1 MTARFKSL
9 TWKQTNLV
17 VCTALFFAIAIFI
30 VEIALVVITTKQQ
43 LTAEQQ
49 ELLNSVEQ
57 ITTNSVWSL
66 DDKLASQTLE
76 GIIKVDNVGSAV
88 IELDD
93 GSLFVSEANQ
103 SAAFPNRYISLS
115 KRLFGDLKEISRPL
129 YRPFYFE
136 DNKQQQLI
144 GTLTIFYDT
153 QKLTAKLF
161 NQLQLGLIA
170 TLARALL
177 LTLVLTVVF
186 HRFLT
191 QPIARIS
198 EAIDKIDP
206 DYPDENLLPM
216 SKAHKD
222 DELGLVTSKFNQILL
237 QFSQTQNK
245 LRKMATRDPLTG
257 LPNRTLLLETLNVT
271 IQRSRVHKRN
281 FALLFIDL
289 DRFKNINDSLG
300 HAIGDQFLARIARIL
315 ERVVGDRGCVARLGG
330 DEFVIL
336 ADEIQTPSQAADF
349 VDKLLIQLNTPIQLN
364 EHAIHPAASI
374 GISIYPDDGTTA
386 EDLIRHADIAM
397 YSAKAAGSNQ
407 WSFFKQ
413 QMTDRAAVRLRTEAS
428 LHDALKNNEFLLYFQ
443 PKFDL
448 KTNKVVG
455 CEALIRWQKDGRL
468 ISPMSFIP
476 VAEETGIIIP
486 IGRWVIEQSCKVIR
500 DWQRKFNYEIPI
512 AVNVASQQFAD
523 ASLVP
528 DIKQLAIRYQIRPEL
543 LEIEITETSLMNDVE
558 QAITKLEQLKSAGF
572 GIAVDDFGTGYSSL
586 SYLRHLPITT
596 MKIDRAFVS
605 DLPQDSA
612 IASTILMLGRQ
623 LDLTIV
629 AEGIENIQQLE
640 WLKDN
645 QCEIGQ
651 GFYFSQPLPLAEFE
665 QKYIAN
671 NTAEIT
677 CLNTIDKPQ
686 SPYIITR

>member
-1 MTARFKSL
+1 MTASFTSL
-9 TWKQTNLV
+9 TWKQTRLV
-17 VCTALFFAIAIFI
+17 VFTALFFAIAIFI
-30 VEIALVVITTKQQ
+30 VEIALVVISAKQQ
-43 LTAEQQ
+43 LSATQQ
-49 ELLNSVEQ
+49 ELLNSIEQ
-57 ITTNSVWSL
+57 TTTNAVWSL

-76 GIIKVDNVGSAV
+76 GIIKVDNVGAAV

-93 GSLFVSEANQ
+93 GSLFVSTSNDSDEFSN
-103 SAAFPNRYISLS
+103 NYITLS
-115 KRLFGDLKEISRPL
+115 HYLFGDLKEISRPL

-136 DNKQQQLI
+136 GNKKQQLI
-144 GTLTIFYDT
+144 GILTISYDT
-153 QKLTAKLF
+153 QQLTSKLF
-161 NQLQLGLIA
+161 SQLQLGFVA

-177 LTLVLTVVF
+177 LTLVLTIVF

-206 DYPDENLLPM
+206 DCPAENLLPM
-216 SKAHKD
+216 STAHKD

-237 QFSQTQNK
+237 QFSQAQNT

-281 FALLFIDL
+281 FALFFIDL
-289 DRFKNINDSLG
+289 DRFKNVNDSLG
-300 HAIGDQFLARIARIL
+300 HALGDQFLARIARIL
-315 ERVVGDRGCVARLGG
+315 ERVVADRGSVARLGG

-336 ADEIQTPSQAADF
+336 ADEITTSSQAADF
-349 VDKLLIQLNTPIQLN
+349 VDKLLIQLNMPIQLN
-364 EHAIHPAASI
+364 EHTIHPAASI
-374 GISIYPDDGTTA
+374 GISIYPDDGITA

-397 YSAKAAGSNQ
+397 YSAKALGSNQ

-413 QMTDRAAVRLRTEAS
+413 QMTERAAVRLRTEAS

-448 KTNKVVG
+448 NTNQVVG

-486 IGRWVIEQSCKVIR
+486 IGHWVIEQSCKVIR
-500 DWQRKFNYEIPI
+500 EWQQKYNYAIPI

-528 DIKQLAIRYQIRPEL
+528 NIKQLAIRYQIRPEL

-558 QAITKLEQLKSAGF
+558 QAITTLGQLKTAGF

-605 DLPQDSA
+605 DLPEDSA
-612 IASTILMLGRQ
+612 IASTILLLGRQ

-629 AEGIENIQQLE
+629 AEGIENKQQLE
-640 WLKDN
+640 WLKEN
-645 QCEIGQ
+645 KCEIGQ
-651 GFYFSQPLPLAEFE
+651 GFFFSQPLPLAEFE
-665 QKYIAN
+665 QKYIIS
-671 NTAEIT
+671 NTA
-677 CLNTIDKPQ
+677 K
-686 SPYIITR
+686 IIHI

>member
-1 MTARFKSL
+1 MTPRFKSL

-17 VCTALFFAIAIFI
+17 VFTALFFAIAIFV
-30 VEIALVVITTKQQ
+30 VEIALVVVTTKQQ
-43 LTAEQQ
+43 LSSSQQ

-57 ITTNSVWSL
+57 TTTNAIWAL
-66 DDKLASQTLE
+66 DDKLAQQTLE

-88 IELDD
+88 LELDD
-93 GSLFVSEANQ
+93 GSLFVSVVNEGEDFSEN
-103 SAAFPNRYISLS
+103 YILLS
-115 KRLFGDLKEISRPL
+115 NRLFGDLKEISRPL

-136 DNKQQQLI
+136 GSKKQQLI
-144 GTLTIFYDT
+144 GSLTIFYDT
-153 QKLTAKLF
+153 QKLTTNLF
-161 NQLQLGLIA
+161 NRLQLSFIA

-177 LTLVLTVVF
+177 LTLVLSTVF

-206 DYPDENLLPM
+206 DSPDENLLPI
-216 SKAHKD
+216 SQAHKD
-222 DELGLVTSKFNQILL
+222 DELGLVASKFNQILL

-289 DRFKNINDSLG
+289 DRFKNVNDSLG
-300 HAIGDQFLARIARIL
+300 HALGDQFLARIARIL
-315 ERVVGDRGCVARLGG
+315 ERVVGDKGSVARLGG
-330 DEFVIL
+330 DEFVVL
-336 ADEIQTPSQAADF
+336 ADDIQSPDQAADF
-349 VDKLLIQLNTPIQLN
+349 VDKLLIQLNAPLQLN
-364 EHAIHPAASI
+364 EHTIHPAASI
-374 GISIYPDDGTTA
+374 GISIYPDDGDSA

-407 WSFFKQ
+407 WSFFKE
-413 QMTDRAAVRLRTEAS
+413 QMTERAAVRLRTEAS
-428 LHDALKNNEFLLYFQ
+428 LHDALKNNEFLLHFQ
-443 PKFDL
+443 PKFDIN
-448 KTNKVVG
+448 TNKVIG

-486 IGRWVIEQSCKVIR
+486 IGRWVIEQSCKILR
-500 DWQRKFNYEIPI
+500 DWQKKYNYAVPI

-523 ASLVP
+523 SSLVP
-528 DIKQLAIRYQIRPEL
+528 DIKQLALRYQIRPDL
-543 LEIEITETSLMNDVE
+543 LELEITETSLMNDIE
-558 QAITKLEQLKSAGF
+558 QAIAKLEQLKSAGF

-605 DLPQDSA
+605 DLPADSA

-623 LDLTIV
+623 LNLSIV
-629 AEGIENIQQLE
+629 AEGIESAEQLD
-640 WLKDN
+640 WLREN
-645 QCEIGQ
+645 NCPIGQ
-651 GFYFSQPLPLAEFE
+651 GFFFSKPLPLEEFE
-665 QKYIAN
+665 QKYIA
-671 NTAEIT
+671 TESAKI
-677 CLNTIDKPQ
+677 LQ
-686 SPYIITR
+686 L

>member
-17 VCTALFFAIAIFI
+17 VFTALFFAIAIFI

-103 SAAFPNRYISLS
+103 YAAFPNSYISLS
-115 KRLFGDLKEISRPL
+115 NRLFGDLKEISRPL

-289 DRFKNINDSLG
+289 DRFKNVNDSLG

-315 ERVVGDRGCVARLGG
+315 ERVVGDRGSVARLGG

-374 GISIYPDDGTTA
+374 GISIYPEDGTTA

-543 LEIEITETSLMNDVE
+543 LEIEITETSLMNDVD

-665 QKYIAN
+665 EKYIAC
-671 NTAEIT
+671 NTAKI
-677 CLNTIDKPQ
+677 LHV
-686 SPYIITR
+686 

>member
-1 MTARFKSL
+1 MTHRFKSL

-17 VCTALFFAIAIFI
+17 VFTALFFAIAIFI
-30 VEIALVVITTKQQ
+30 VEIALVVVNTKQQ
-43 LTAEQQ
+43 LHSSQQ
-49 ELLNSVEQ
+49 ELLDSVEQ
-57 ITTNSVWSL
+57 TTTNAVWAL
-66 DDKLASQTLE
+66 DDKLAQQTLE

-88 IELDD
+88 LELDD
-93 GSLFVSEANQ
+93 GSLFVSVSSEGEDFSAN
-103 SAAFPNRYISLS
+103 YIILS
-115 KRLFGDLKEISRPL
+115 NRLFGELKEISRPL

-136 DNKQQQLI
+136 GTQNQQLI
-144 GTLTIFYDT
+144 GSLTIFYDT
-153 QKLTAKLF
+153 QKLTTQLF
-161 NQLQLGLIA
+161 NQLQLSFIA

-206 DYPDENLLPM
+206 DMPDENLLPI
-216 SKAHKD
+216 SVAHKD
-222 DELGLVTSKFNQILL
+222 DELGSVTTKFNQILL

-289 DRFKNINDSLG
+289 DRFKNVNDSLG
-300 HAIGDQFLARIARIL
+300 HALGDQFLARIARIL
-315 ERVVGDRGCVARLGG
+315 ERVVGDKGSVARLGG
-330 DEFVIL
+330 DEFVVL
-336 ADEIQTPSQAADF
+336 ADDIESPDQAADF
-349 VDKLLIQLNTPIQLN
+349 VDKLLIQLNTPLQLN
-364 EHAIHPAASI
+364 EHTIHPAASI
-374 GISIYPDDGTTA
+374 GISIYPDDGISA

-407 WSFFKQ
+407 WSFFKE
-413 QMTDRAAVRLRTEAS
+413 QMTERAAVRLRTEAS
-428 LHDALKNNEFLLYFQ
+428 LHDALKNNEFLLYLQ
-443 PKFDL
+443 PKLDISS
-448 KTNKVVG
+448 NKVIG

-486 IGRWVIEQSCKVIR
+486 IGRWVIEQSCKILR
-500 DWQRKFNYEIPI
+500 DWQKKYNYAIPI

-528 DIKQLAIRYQIRPEL
+528 DIKQMALRYQVRPEL
-543 LEIEITETSLMNDVE
+543 LEIEITETSLMNDIE
-558 QAITKLEQLKSAGF
+558 LAISKLEQLKSAGF

-605 DLPQDSA
+605 DLPNDSA
-612 IASTILMLGRQ
+612 IASTILMLGQQ
-623 LDLTIV
+623 LNLSIV
-629 AEGIENIQQLE
+629 AEGIENQEQLD
-640 WLKDN
+640 WLREHN
-645 QCEIGQ
+645 CPIGQ
-651 GFYFSQPLPLAEFE
+651 GFFYSQPLPLEEFE
-665 QKYIAN
+665 QKYIASEN
-671 NTAEIT
+671 AVISH
-677 CLNTIDKPQ
+677 I
-686 SPYIITR
+686 

>member
-17 VCTALFFAIAIFI
+17 VFTALFFAVAIFF
-30 VEIALVVITTKQQ
+30 VEITLVVASAKQQ
-43 LTAEQQ
+43 LVDTQQ

-57 ITTNSVWSL
+57 PAANAVWAL
-66 DDKLASQTLE
+66 DDNLAKQTLE
-76 GIIKVDNVGSAV
+76 GVLKVEHVGSAV

-93 GSLFVSEANQ
+93 GSMFVSVTN
-103 SAAFPNRYISLS
+103 NRNVYSDNFLTLS
-115 KRLFGDLKEISRPL
+115 NKLFGSLKEISRPL

-136 DNKQQQLI
+136 GTKKQQLI
-144 GTLTIFYDT
+144 GSLTVFYDT
-153 QKLTAKLF
+153 QELTNTLF
-161 NQLQLGLIA
+161 SQLQVGFFA
-170 TLARALL
+170 TLARALF
-177 LTLVLTVVF
+177 LTLVLSVVF

-206 DYPDENLLPM
+206 ESPDENLLPM

-222 DELGLVTSKFNQILL
+222 DELGLVTSKFNQILI
-237 QFSQTQNK
+237 QFGQTQGK

-257 LPNRTLLLETLNVT
+257 LPNRTLLLETIAVS
-271 IQRSRVHKRN
+271 IQRARVHKRH

-289 DRFKNINDSLG
+289 DRFKNVNDSLG
-300 HAIGDQFLARIARIL
+300 HALGDQFLARIARIL
-315 ERVVGDRGCVARLGG
+315 ERVVGDKGIVARLGG

-336 ADEIQTPSQAADF
+336 AHEVQTPDQAADF
-349 VDKLLIQLNTPIQLN
+349 VDKLLFQLNTPVQLN
-364 EHAIHPAASI
+364 EHAIHPAASV
-374 GISIYPDDGTTA
+374 GISIYPDDGHSA

-407 WSFFKQ
+407 WAFFKQ
-413 QMTDRAAVRLRTEAS
+413 QMTERAAVRLRTEAS
-428 LHDALKNNEFLLYFQ
+428 LHDALKNEELLLHFQ
-443 PKFDL
+443 PKLDL
-448 KTNKVVG
+448 NSGKVVG

-476 VAEETGIIIP
+476 VAEETGIIVP

-500 DWQRKFNYEIPI
+500 DWQRQYGHAIPI

-528 DIKQLAIRYQIRPEL
+528 DIKQMALRYQIRPEL
-543 LEIEITETSLMNDVE
+543 LEIEITETSLMNDIE
-558 QAITKLEQLKSAGF
+558 LAINKLEQLKSAGF

-596 MKIDRAFVS
+596 MKIDRCFVS
-605 DLPQDSA
+605 DLPKDSA
-612 IASTILMLGRQ
+612 IASTILMLGQQ
-623 LDLTIV
+623 LNLTIV
-629 AEGIENIQQLE
+629 AEGIENEEQLD
-640 WLKDN
+640 WLKLN
-645 QCEIGQ
+645 RCEIGQ
-651 GFYFSQPLPLAEFE
+651 GFYFSQPLPRDEFE
-665 QKYIAN
+665 AKYLAPSR
-671 NTAEIT
+671 TTKIT
-677 CLNTIDKPQ
+677 HL
-686 SPYIITR
+686 